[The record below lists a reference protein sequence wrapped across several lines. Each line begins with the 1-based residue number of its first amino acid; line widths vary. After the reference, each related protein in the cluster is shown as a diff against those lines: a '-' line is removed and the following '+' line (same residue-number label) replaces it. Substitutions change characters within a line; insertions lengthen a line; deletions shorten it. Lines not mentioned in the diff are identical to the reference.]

1 MRILNSTC
9 KNHVNTTVHQNFDRK
24 KVSFNLFSCEPP
36 AAARVD
42 SRPLYRWRRSRAEVS
57 WGELSHGESL
67 EPFSLNPPAV
77 WISSYCKFLLKE
89 ALNWP
94 RLPFQPLVLSI

>member
-24 KVSFNLFSCEPP
+24 KISFNLFSCEPP

-67 EPFSLNPPAV
+67 EPFSSNLRAVTFSIPAILQ
-77 WISSYCKFLLKE
+77 WKLCSCCLRHSGEFFGYH
-89 ALNWP
+89 
-94 RLPFQPLVLSI
+94 

>member
-1 MRILNSTC
+1 MRIFNSTC

-67 EPFSLNPPAV
+67 EPFSLNPRAV
-77 WISSYCKFLLKE
+77 WISSHRANFCCKK
-89 ALNWP
+89 
-94 RLPFQPLVLSI
+94 R